1 MSPMKSGLVLALA
14 LAVSGGGHFLSAQR
28 GFGGQGLGLYGAGP
42 RLGENVAFALEFRG
56 ELDLSDEQV
65 RSLQALQEGIQK
77 EVDPLD
83 MEIEA
88 IRAGIMAGEVS
99 SADGLV
105 LLRDLRAQHLAASE
119 PYRTEVAA
127 ALTPAQ
133 HQLLQGIMWET
144 RPLQGRGLGLAGR
157 GLSSAQG
164 TDQGL
169 GLLPGQGA
177 GLGVGTAYGR
187 GAGLG
192 LGRAGGLGVGR
203 GAGLGFGRG
212 IGRGVGLGYGRGIGR
227 GAGGGVRWWD

>member
-42 RLGENVAFALEFRG
+42 RLGENVAFALELRG
-56 ELDLSDEQV
+56 ELGLSDEQV
-65 RSLQALQEGIQK
+65 RSLQVLQEGIQK

-88 IRAGIMAGEVS
+88 IRAGIMAGKVN

-105 LLRDLRAQHLAASE
+105 LLRDLNAQYQVASA
-119 PYRTEVAA
+119 PYRTQVAA
-127 ALTPAQ
+127 VLNPEQ
-133 HQLLQGIMWET
+133 HQMLQGIMWET
-144 RPLQGRGLGLAGR
+144 RPLQGQGMAGLGLG
-157 GLSSAQG
+157 SASG
-164 TDQGL
+164 IGQGL
-169 GLLPGQGA
+169 GLSRGQGV

-192 LGRAGGLGVGR
+192 LGRAGGLGLGR
-203 GAGLGFGRG
+203 GAGRG
-212 IGRGVGLGYGRGIGR
+212 SYRGYGRGIGR
-227 GAGGGVRWWD
+227 GAGLGVRWWD